1 MRYFKIS
8 EFDSGLPN
16 EEGTGINMSPL
27 FLDFIDELRSRCNF
41 PFVVTSGYRTEAYQQ
56 SLRDRGYK
64 TAKKGQSPH
73 LKGLAADIAISD
85 SVKRALFI
93 GHALQLVHELG
104 LPFRVGIAGGKEKGN
119 FCHIDI
125 DEERTNPRLWI
136 Y

>member
-1 MRYFKIS
+1 
-8 EFDSGLPN
+8 
-16 EEGTGINMSPL
+16 MSPL

-41 PFVVTSGYRTEAYQQ
+41 PFRVNSGFRTAAYQQ

-85 SVKRALFI
+85 SVKRALFV

-104 LPFRVGIAGGKEKGN
+104 LPFRAGIAGKGKGN
-119 FCHIDI
+119 FIHIDI
-125 DEERTNPRLWI
+125 DEEKTNPRLWI

>member
-1 MRYFKIS
+1 MRYFNIS

-16 EEGTGINMSPL
+16 EEGTGKNMSPL
-27 FLDFIDELRSRCNF
+27 FLDFIDELRARCDF
-41 PFVVTSGYRTEAYQQ
+41 PFRVTSGWRSKKYHQ
-56 SLRDRGYK
+56 SLSNRGYH
-64 TAKKGQSPH
+64 TIPNSAH

-85 SVKRALFI
+85 SVKRALFV

-104 LPFRVGIAGGKEKGN
+104 LPFRVGIAGKSKGN

-125 DEERTNPRLWI
+125 DEEKTNPRLWI

>member
-1 MRYFKIS
+1 MRYFNIS

-16 EEGTGINMSPL
+16 EEGTGINMSPV
-27 FLDFIDELRSRCNF
+27 FLDFIDELRARCDF
-41 PFVVTSGYRTEAYQQ
+41 PFRVTSGFRTEAYHQ
-56 SLRDRGYK
+56 SLTDRGYHTIK
-64 TAKKGQSPH
+64 NSAH

-104 LPFRVGIAGGKEKGN
+104 LPFRAGIAGKGKGN
-119 FCHIDI
+119 FIHIDI
-125 DEERTNPRLWI
+125 DEEKTNPRLWI

>member
-1 MRYFKIS
+1 MRYFNIS

-27 FLDFIDELRSRCNF
+27 FLDFIDELRARCDF
-41 PFVVTSGYRTEAYQQ
+41 PFRVTSGFRTEAYHQ
-56 SLRDRGYK
+56 SLTDRGYHTIK
-64 TAKKGQSPH
+64 NSAH

-104 LPFRVGIAGGKEKGN
+104 LPFRAGIAGKGKGN
-119 FCHIDI
+119 FIHIDI
-125 DEERTNPRLWI
+125 DEEKTNPRLWI

>member
-16 EEGTGINMSPL
+16 EKGTGVNMTPV

-41 PFVVTSGYRTEAYQQ
+41 PFRVTSGFRTEVYQQ
-56 SLRDRGYK
+56 SLTDRGYK

-85 SVKRALFI
+85 SVKRALFV

-104 LPFRVGIAGGKEKGN
+104 LPFRVGIAGKGKGN

>member
-1 MRYFKIS
+1 MRYFNIS

-16 EEGTGINMSPL
+16 EEGTGKNMSPL
-27 FLDFIDELRSRCNF
+27 FLDFIDELRARCDF
-41 PFVVTSGYRTEAYQQ
+41 PFIVTSGYRTKAYHQ
-56 SLRDRGYK
+56 SLTDRGYHTIK
-64 TAKKGQSPH
+64 NSAH
-73 LKGLAADIAISD
+73 LKGLAADIIIKD
-85 SVKRALFI
+85 SVKRALFV

-104 LPFRVGIAGGKEKGN
+104 LPFRVGIAGKGKGN

>member
-16 EEGTGINMSPL
+16 EKGTGINMSPV
-27 FLDFIDELRSRCNF
+27 FLDFIDELRARCDF
-41 PFVVTSGYRTEAYQQ
+41 PFRVTSGFRTQAYHD
-56 SLRDRGYK
+56 SLTKRGYHTIK
-64 TAKKGQSPH
+64 NSAH
-73 LKGLAADIAISD
+73 LKGLAADISISD
-85 SVKRALFI
+85 SVKRALFV

-104 LPFRVGIAGGKEKGN
+104 LPFRVGIKKDS

-125 DEERTNPRLWI
+125 DEEKTNPRLWI

>member
-1 MRYFKIS
+1 MRYFNIS
-8 EFDSGLPN
+8 EFDSGLSN
-16 EEGTGINMSPL
+16 EEGTGKNMSPL

-41 PFVVTSGYRTEAYQQ
+41 PFKVTSGYRTKEYHQ
-56 SLRDRGYK
+56 SLTDRGYHTIK
-64 TAKKGQSPH
+64 NSAH

-104 LPFRVGIAGGKEKGN
+104 LPFRAGIAGKGKGN
-119 FCHIDI
+119 FIHIDI
-125 DEERTNPRLWI
+125 DEEKTNPRLWI

>member
-16 EEGTGINMSPL
+16 EEGTGINMSPV
-27 FLDFIDELRSRCNF
+27 FLDFIDELRARCDF
-41 PFVVTSGYRTEAYQQ
+41 PFRVTSGFRTQAYHD
-56 SLRDRGYK
+56 SLTKRGYHTIK
-64 TAKKGQSPH
+64 NSAH
-73 LKGLAADIAISD
+73 LKGLAADISISD
-85 SVKRALFI
+85 SVKRALFV

-104 LPFRVGIAGGKEKGN
+104 LPFRVGIKKDS

-125 DEERTNPRLWI
+125 DEEKTNPRLWI

>member
-8 EFDSGLPN
+8 EFDSPDEKGS
-16 EEGTGINMSPL
+16 GINMSPL

-41 PFVVTSGYRTEAYQQ
+41 PFIVSNGFRTEEYHQ
-56 SLRDRGYK
+56 SLTDRGYK
-64 TAKKGQSPH
+64 TIPNSAH

-104 LPFRVGIAGGKEKGN
+104 
-119 FCHIDI
+119 
-125 DEERTNPRLWI
+125 
-136 Y
+136 

>member
-16 EEGTGINMSPL
+16 EKGTGVNMNPV

-41 PFVVTSGYRTEAYQQ
+41 PFKVTSGYRTKAYHQ
-56 SLRDRGYK
+56 SLTDRGYHTIK
-64 TAKKGQSPH
+64 NSAH

-104 LPFRVGIAGGKEKGN
+104 LPFRAGIAGKGKGN
-119 FCHIDI
+119 FIHIDI
-125 DEERTNPRLWI
+125 DEEKTNPRLWI